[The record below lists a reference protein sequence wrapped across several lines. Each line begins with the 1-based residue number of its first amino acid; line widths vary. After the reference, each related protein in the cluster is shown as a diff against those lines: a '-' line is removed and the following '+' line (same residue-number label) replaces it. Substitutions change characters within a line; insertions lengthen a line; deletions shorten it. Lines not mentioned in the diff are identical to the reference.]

1 MKVAPYRVA
10 IVESQILF
18 SKALASIF
26 GADPDLAVVGEHRT
40 AAKDA
45 LSADKPDLIVVD
57 IDGQA
62 EDLGRMLQT
71 CTEVE
76 GGPYLCV
83 LSIRMTPELMQRC
96 LAAGASAFIIKDVA
110 PAEVIKALKGV
121 AAGESYVDPR
131 LAGGLLRKRRNGGGK
146 ADIMGLS
153 ARETEVLQLI
163 AEGLANKQIGVRL
176 GLSEKTVK
184 NHISR
189 IFSKLDISA
198 RTQAAVH
205 AIRVGIV

>member
-10 IVESQILF
+10 IVESQVLF
-18 SKALASIF
+18 SKALAAIF
-26 GADPDLAVVGEHRT
+26 GADPDLVVVGEHRT
-40 AAKDA
+40 ATNEA
-45 LSADKPDLIVVD
+45 LSADRPDLIVIDV
-57 IDGQA
+57 DGQPQ
-62 EDLGRMLQT
+62 ELGRTLQT
-71 CTEVE
+71 CTEVA
-76 GGPYLCV
+76 GQPYLCV

-96 LAAGASAFIIKDVA
+96 LAAGASAFIIKDVS
-110 PAEVIKALKGV
+110 PAEVISALKVV

-131 LAGGLLRKRRNGGGK
+131 LAGGLLRKRRNGGK
-146 ADIMGLS
+146 PDIMGLS

>member
-131 LAGGLLRKRRNGGGK
+131 LAGGLLRKRRNGGK

-153 ARETEVLQLI
+153 QRETEVLQLI